1 MEPEFTSGDD
11 EPRGEEE
18 SLSKPCK
25 DDVDDDGFS
34 RSDRI
39 KICLS
44 FAGIAILLHS
54 FTTVAMSA
62 SQDILAGTYI
72 PTTTILASHVATMVI
87 VTSSVPWFMQ
97 KISYLWRTLIVVFAM
112 ASGTI
117 VLMTVQNVYVKIAGV
132 SLNAL
137 AHGLGEISFLAL
149 SSFYGKISV
158 TSFAAGSG
166 VGILIGPIYYTAMT
180 SWWCIPPQM
189 TLAIISPAVLLALL
203 FYYIL
208 DKDRL
213 KPYALLGSAYKK
225 IKSSDSEASDEQ
237 ASGTNPYDLSLME
250 KLSAAKQI
258 LSQILALCSAYAAQY
273 ITVQAVFTTIA
284 FGDAP
289 FAPRDHYVYYVL
301 TNSVG
306 EFMLRSYLSIVA
318 WYKPDLIERVVMK
331 RTWIFSLLLLAI
343 MIFSVCAS
351 YYRLFN
357 SVWWVIL
364 FCFSIG
370 SLTGL
375 VFANTVCAVPFIVDP
390 KYREFCMGLVTI
402 GESLGIL
409 IASFAGL
416 AVEPALRKHCSMIN
430 KDPSFCYTR
439 HNRYGWSSA
448 VCSAKS

>member
-1 MEPEFTSGDD
+1 
-11 EPRGEEE
+11 
-18 SLSKPCK
+18 
-25 DDVDDDGFS
+25 
-34 RSDRI
+34 
-39 KICLS
+39 
-44 FAGIAILLHS
+44 
-54 FTTVAMSA
+54 
-62 SQDILAGTYI
+62 
-72 PTTTILASHVATMVI
+72 
-87 VTSSVPWFMQ
+87 
-97 KISYLWRTLIVVFAM
+97 
-112 ASGTI
+112 
-117 VLMTVQNVYVKIAGV
+117 
-132 SLNAL
+132 
-137 AHGLGEISFLAL
+137 
-149 SSFYGKISV
+149 
-158 TSFAAGSG
+158 
-166 VGILIGPIYYTAMT
+166 MT

-250 KLSAAKQI
+250 KLSAARQI

-351 YYRLFN
+351 YYHLFN

-390 KYREFCMGLVTI
+390 KFREFCMGLVTI

-439 HNRYGWSSA
+439 HNRYGWNSA
-448 VCSAKS
+448 VCSAKSWTQFLERSIESRTQSLERSIKRVFLDYFSLLFLCPITARPDIWTNEISKRTRVARGKRGKKKPISKVWICF

>member
-18 SLSKPCK
+18 SLSKPYK

-166 VGILIGPIYYTAMT
+166 VGILIGPIYYTGKAEG
-180 SWWCIPPQM
+180 IHF
-189 TLAIISPAVLLALL
+189 LRRIYVSPLV
-203 FYYIL
+203 
-208 DKDRL
+208 R
-213 KPYALLGSAYKK
+213 
-225 IKSSDSEASDEQ
+225 Q
-237 ASGTNPYDLSLME
+237 
-250 KLSAAKQI
+250 
-258 LSQILALCSAYAAQY
+258 
-273 ITVQAVFTTIA
+273 
-284 FGDAP
+284 
-289 FAPRDHYVYYVL
+289 
-301 TNSVG
+301 
-306 EFMLRSYLSIVA
+306 
-318 WYKPDLIERVVMK
+318 LIERVL
-331 RTWIFSLLLLAI
+331 FSL
-343 MIFSVCAS
+343 
-351 YYRLFN
+351 RLKR
-357 SVWWVIL
+357 S
-364 FCFSIG
+364 
-370 SLTGL
+370 
-375 VFANTVCAVPFIVDP
+375 
-390 KYREFCMGLVTI
+390 
-402 GESLGIL
+402 
-409 IASFAGL
+409 
-416 AVEPALRKHCSMIN
+416 
-430 KDPSFCYTR
+430 
-439 HNRYGWSSA
+439 
-448 VCSAKS
+448 